1 MGQRIKKGKK
11 GAASQYI
18 TRSNAI
24 RKLQLP
30 LQDFRRLCILKGI
43 YPREPKRKLYGSDKT
58 YFHVKDLKILEHD
71 TLLSKF
77 HSITSHLKKYKAL
90 QGRKLFQ
97 RAEEWKQLTPRYSL
111 SNVIKERY
119 PTFIDALRDMDDALC
134 LISLFANF
142 PQHLTLELESKDIE
156 MANKL
161 YKEWMTY
168 CTVAQCFKKAFFSIK
183 GIYYQVEI
191 MGQNITWVAPFQFNQ
206 RLPFD
211 IDYKVIGTFREF
223 YTALLRFVNYK
234 LYSELGMQYPPQ
246 NIQGLELDQSVYIST
261 PQIQKL
267 QAVAQ
272 KKFTQQYQDSV
283 EQIGVS
289 EEFKNTP
296 EMLELTKK
304 HDLMKKQ
311 RKLFSKC
318 VFLFNRETPIY
329 ALQYLVLSFGG
340 SFYTQDDELKKI
352 KVTHHVLDRPLIKK
366 VKDTEYVQPQYLVDC
381 LNNLFLLPVS
391 QYSPGISPPAHL
403 SPFTDDHNEGYMPM
417 RQKEIKHLK
426 GEEVMESE
434 DEEEEVVAAPKKEK
448 KETKKTKA
456 QEEPAP
462 KGKGDADSSSEDE
475 QSEEEDIPTQKANKK
490 AANARLKKDLEVEQ
504 KELAKVLMT
513 NR

>member
-1 MGQRIKKGKK
+1 
-11 GAASQYI
+11 
-18 TRSNAI
+18 
-24 RKLQLP
+24 
-30 LQDFRRLCILKGI
+30 
-43 YPREPKRKLYGSDKT
+43 
-58 YFHVKDLKILEHD
+58 
-71 TLLSKF
+71 
-77 HSITSHLKKYKAL
+77 
-90 QGRKLFQ
+90 
-97 RAEEWKQLTPRYSL
+97 
-111 SNVIKERY
+111 
-119 PTFIDALRDMDDALC
+119 
-134 LISLFANF
+134 
-142 PQHLTLELESKDIE
+142 
-156 MANKL
+156 
-161 YKEWMTY
+161 
-168 CTVAQCFKKAFFSIK
+168 
-183 GIYYQVEI
+183 
-191 MGQNITWVAPFQFNQ
+191 
-206 RLPFD
+206 
-211 IDYKVIGTFREF
+211 
-223 YTALLRFVNYK
+223 
-234 LYSELGMQYPPQ
+234 MQYPPQ

-391 QYSPGISPPAHL
+391 QYSPGIPPPAHL

-434 DEEEEVVAAPKKEK
+434 DEEEVIEAPKKEK
-448 KETKKTKA
+448 KETKKSKA
-456 QEEPAP
+456 KEEPAP

-490 AANARLKKDLEVEQ
+490 AANARLKKDLEIEQ